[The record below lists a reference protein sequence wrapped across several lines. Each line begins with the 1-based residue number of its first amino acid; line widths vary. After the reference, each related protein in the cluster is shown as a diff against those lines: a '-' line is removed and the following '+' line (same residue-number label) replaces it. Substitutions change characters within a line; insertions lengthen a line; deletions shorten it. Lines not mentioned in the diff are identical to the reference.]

1 MQTPPCLHGRRAAY
15 VSDEQERL
23 GMEIKMKYL
32 VSAAEMKEYDE
43 NTIEKIGIPALVLME
58 RAALQA
64 FGRIEKFLQNCRQT
78 EKTALVMA
86 GHGNN
91 GGDGLALARL
101 LAERGIAVEVWC
113 VGSEER
119 ATVQWK
125 TQKKILEHYPVEY
138 STKPSRAEYTIVIDA
153 LFGVG
158 LSGEIVGEFRA
169 ALERF
174 EQVKGF
180 KLALDIPSG
189 IDADTGKIWGIAA
202 GVDETVT
209 FGFCKRGL
217 VLYPGCELAGTVT
230 TVPIGISE
238 AAFFGREPEWFT
250 YEESLCELLPGR
262 ERAGNKGTFGKLL
275 LIAGSKNMAGAALLA
290 AKAAYRAG
298 AGMVKVVTP
307 EENRVIVQET
317 APEALLETDMDI
329 TRDLCRWADVAV
341 IGPGLG
347 KDERA
352 LSLLR
357 QAVENSR
364 IPLLIDADGLNLLAE
379 NPGLMTALERQKR
392 EGRKLV
398 LTPHMGELSRLT
410 GKSISELKENPAE
423 AGRKLAAALHAVVAA
438 KDART
443 FVCRERGS
451 VFVNLTGNSGMATA
465 GSGDVLAGII
475 GGLIAQRMEP
485 FEAACVGVYL
495 HGKAGDRVSETF
507 GEHGCMAGDIAE
519 MTGRLTA
526 NKE

>member
-1 MQTPPCLHGRRAAY
+1 
-15 VSDEQERL
+15 
-23 GMEIKMKYL
+23 MKYL
-32 VSAAEMKEYDE
+32 VSAEEMKLYDE
-43 NTIEKIGIPALVLME
+43 NTIEKIGVPALVLME

-64 FGRIEKFLQNCRQT
+64 FGRIERYLQDCRHA
-78 EKTALVMA
+78 EKTALIMA
-86 GHGNN
+86 GYGNN

-101 LAERGIAVEVWC
+101 LTESGVAVEVWC

-119 ATVQWK
+119 ATAQWK
-125 TQKKILEHYPVEY
+125 AQKKILEHYPVEY
-138 STKPSRAEYTIVIDA
+138 STKPLRDEYTIVIDA

-158 LSGEIVGEFRA
+158 LSREITGAFRA
-169 ALERF
+169 ALESF
-174 EQVKGF
+174 QQVKGF
-180 KLALDIPSG
+180 KLALDLPSG

-202 GVDETVT
+202 GVDETIT

-230 TVPIGISE
+230 TVPMGISE

-250 YEESLCELLPGR
+250 YEEALCELLPRR
-262 ERAGNKGTFGKLL
+262 EKAGNKGTFGKLL

-307 EENRVIVQET
+307 EENRVIVQQT
-317 APEALLETDMDI
+317 VPEALLETGIDL
-329 TRDLCRWADVAV
+329 TRDLREWADVAV

-352 LSLLR
+352 LSLLK
-357 QAVENSR
+357 QTVENSR

-379 NPGLMTALERQKR
+379 NPELMAALEQRKC
-392 EGRKLV
+392 EDRKLV

-410 GKSISELKENPAE
+410 GKSISELKEKPAE
-423 AGRKLAAALHAVVAA
+423 YSRKLAAALHVVVAA

-443 FVCRERGS
+443 FVCREKGS

-475 GGLIAQRMEP
+475 GGLMAQRMEP
-485 FEAACVGVYL
+485 FEAASLGVYL
-495 HGKAGDRVSETF
+495 HGKAGDRVSEAI
-507 GEHGCMAGDIAE
+507 GEHGCMAGDMAE
-519 MTGRLTA
+519 MTGRLT
-526 NKE
+526 KEAV